1 MWAQLQWVKTMRL
14 IVNQVDKVVVVDVIV
29 KDKVL
34 LLNTLIGVTS
44 SLCYNVRLII
54 FIDNNVCTCN

>member
-1 MWAQLQWVKTMRL
+1 MWARLQWVKTMRL

-34 LLNTLIGVTS
+34 LLNTLIGVTIVH
-44 SLCYNVRLII
+44 CV
-54 FIDNNVCTCN
+54 TM